1 MFRERLIVVSG
12 KGGVGKT
19 VIASA
24 IADLCA
30 RVGGGKAEKT
40 VLVSFD
46 GQTDRHPI
54 FDVPLT
60 YEPREAGQNLWVM
73 RVDAFAAIH
82 EYVRRKVPF
91 SGLYDTFLKSRMFR
105 DFAEAAPG
113 FEELMCLG
121 KLYDLATD
129 SGFSKVVFDAPATGH
144 LKTLIDVPEAT
155 LKAVLVGPLNHN
167 ARRIQDLLMNPE
179 QTRVILTTLAEE
191 MAVREALE
199 LETFLK
205 DRRIRVGPT
214 IVNQRVPARFGTEE
228 IDALASITEPGPA
241 LVAAIEAARSESELA
256 ASQAA
261 SLSLLNEE
269 ALSEGGERRLW
280 HLPRIVDHEPAA
292 LLNGLVDHLEV
303 QMGDD

>member
-19 VIASA
+19 VVAST

-30 RVGGGKAEKT
+30 REGKTA
-40 VLVSFD
+40 LVSFD

-60 YEPREAGQNLWVM
+60 YEPQEAASNLWVL
-73 RVDAFAAIH
+73 RVDAFAAIR

-91 SGLYDTFLKSRMFR
+91 SGMYDTFLKSRMFR

-129 SGFSKVVFDAPATGH
+129 SDFSKVVFDAPATGH

-167 ARRIQDLLMNPE
+167 ARKIQDLLMNPE
-179 QTRVILTTLAEE
+179 RTRVVLTTLAEE
-191 MAVREALE
+191 MAVREAME
-199 LETFLK
+199 LEAFL
-205 DRRIRVGPT
+205 DERRMGVGPM
-214 IVNQRVPARFGTEE
+214 IVNQRVPARFGPEE
-228 IDALASITEPGPA
+228 IEAMTYITEPGPA
-241 LVAAIEAARSESELA
+241 LLAAIEAARSESELA
-256 ASQAA
+256 ASQDESMAM
-261 SLSLLNEE
+261 LEDD
-269 ALSEGGERRLW
+269 GRDLW
-280 HLPRIVDHEPAA
+280 ELPRIIDHEPSA
-292 LLNGLVDHLEV
+292 LLNGLVVHLEQQV
-303 QMGDD
+303 GDG

>member
-19 VIASA
+19 VVASA

-30 RVGGGKAEKT
+30 REAKT
-40 VLVSFD
+40 VLVSLD
-46 GQTDRHPI
+46 GQTERHPL

-60 YEPREAGQNLWVM
+60 YEPQEAANNLWVM
-73 RVDAFAAIH
+73 RVDAFAAIR
-82 EYVRRKVPF
+82 EYVHRKVPF
-91 SGLYDTFLKSRMFR
+91 SGMYDTFLNSRMFR

-121 KLYDLATD
+121 KLYDLATE

-144 LKTLIDVPEAT
+144 LKTLVDVPAAT

-179 QTRVILTTLAEE
+179 RTRVVLITLAEE

-199 LETFLK
+199 LEAFLAE
-205 DRRIRVGPT
+205 RRMGLGPM
-214 IVNQRVPARFGTEE
+214 IVNQRVPSRFSTEE
-228 IDALASITEPGPA
+228 IKAMASITAPGPA
-241 LVAAIEAARSESELA
+241 LVAAVEAARCESELA
-256 ASQAA
+256 ASQEAA
-261 SLSLLNEE
+261 LGLLGRE
-269 ALSEGGERRLW
+269 ARRLW
-280 HLPRIVDHEPAA
+280 ELPRVIDHEPAA
-292 LLNGLVDHLEV
+292 LLTGLAGQLEAQV
-303 QMGDD
+303 PDD

>member
-19 VIASA
+19 VVASA

-30 RVGGGKAEKT
+30 RDGRT

-46 GQTDRHPI
+46 GQTDRHPL

-60 YEPREAGQNLWVM
+60 YEPQEAANNLSVL
-73 RVDAFAAIH
+73 RVDAFEAIR

-91 SGLYDTFLKSRMFR
+91 SGMYDTFLKSRMFR

-129 SGFSKVVFDAPATGH
+129 SEYSKVVFDAPATGH
-144 LKTLIDVPEAT
+144 LKTLLDVPAAT

-167 ARRIQDLLMNPE
+167 ARKIQDLLLDPE
-179 QTRVILTTLAEE
+179 RSRFVVATLAEE
-191 MAVREALE
+191 MAAREAIE
-199 LETFLK
+199 LESFLK
-205 DRRIRVGPT
+205 ERRMGVGPMV
-214 IVNQRVPARFGTEE
+214 VNQRVPARFCAEE
-228 IDALASITEPGPA
+228 VAAMASVTDPGPA
-241 LVAAIEAARSESELA
+241 LSAAIGAARAEHQLASSQEESLA
-256 ASQAA
+256 
-261 SLSLLNEE
+261 LLEDG
-269 ALSEGGERRLW
+269 SRDLW
-280 HLPRIVDHEPAA
+280 QLPRVIDHEPAA
-292 LLNGLVDHLEV
+292 LLDGLVEQLATQAGH
-303 QMGDD
+303 G